1 MSYEQIGASIWLKDD
16 QKGLIPQIDTVIL
29 DIDGVILDVSSSF
42 RVAISQTVQLYLT
55 RERGF
60 GGDSVLILPSESQLF
75 KQAGGFN
82 NDWDLTRA
90 VILFYLTKAE
100 LLQTDHTAILREN
113 GQSLVDFTTGVGRA
127 GGGLHGVMAVL
138 FPLLSKEQRQRVEKG
153 CDRVR
158 IEELFQELYGGVD
171 YCKRLYGHKP
181 KFNKRSGL
189 LNEEKVMLDQSI
201 LIDFIPK
208 VGILTGR
215 TKKETEVGLE
225 KAGLKGIIPWKHII
239 FDTGESPE
247 MRKPRPGSLL
257 DLAETLEAKVALYV
271 GDVMD
276 DLLTVKNANLE
287 RTATA
292 VFLSAIIVSP
302 LRRDYA
308 ELFRKEGADIVSLD
322 VNKALKE
329 LIARR
334 R

>member
-1 MSYEQIGASIWLKDD
+1 MSYERVGASIWLKED
-16 QKGLIPQIDTVIL
+16 QKGLISQIDSVIL

-42 RVAISQTVQLYLT
+42 RVAISQTVQLFLT

-60 GGDSVLILPSESQLF
+60 GGDTILLLPSESQLF

-82 NDWDLTRA
+82 NDWDLTSA
-90 VILFYLTKAE
+90 VILFYLAKAE

-113 GQSLVDFTTGVGRA
+113 GQSLVDFTTAISRA
-127 GGGLHGVMAVL
+127 GGGPHSVMEVL
-138 FPLLSKEQRQRVEKG
+138 YPLLSKQQRQRIEKG
-153 CDRVR
+153 HDRAK

-171 YCKRLYGHKP
+171 NCEWLYGHKP

-225 KAGLKGIIPWKHII
+225 KAGLKGIIPWKHIVY
-239 FDTGESPE
+239 DTGQSPE
-247 MRKPRPGSLL
+247 MRKPRPGSLIG
-257 DLAETLEAKVALYV
+257 LAETLEAKIALYV

-276 DLLTVKNANLE
+276 DLLIAKNANLE

-322 VNKALKE
+322 VNKTLRE
-329 LIARR
+329 VVARR